1 MKKVTL
7 ITLVFSLVL
16 LSGCAFYIP
25 YDFEDNL
32 DSYRIVFLVEPD
44 SAEIL
49 LNGRFIGEAYEFST
63 PDSALILYSRDSR
76 IIVRKKGYQEAP
88 VDLMEYDTRNITV
101 RLRMKKTGSAPPPPP
116 KADVA
121 KVPEST
127 KRPEYTPKTEKVKT
141 VPEVKPED
149 KVAVKY
155 TSLIINIKPSDAS
168 IYLNGKFFGVAPAGG
183 KITNLRLKSGKYLL
197 EVVKPGFKSFRKL
210 LNLTGQKSIQVD
222 ISLEKN

>member
-7 ITLVFSLVL
+7 ISLIFSLVL

-49 LNGRFIGEAYEFST
+49 LNGRFIGEAYEFAT

-76 IIVRKKGYQEAP
+76 IVVRKKGYQETP

-101 RLRMKKTGSAPPPPP
+101 RLRLRKTDSSAPPPP
-116 KADVA
+116 KAV
-121 KVPEST
+121 ESKIPPSS
-127 KRPEYTPKTEKVKT
+127 KRPEYAAKKEKVKT
-141 VPEVKPED
+141 EPEVKPAD
-149 KVAVKY
+149 AVAVKY
-155 TSLIINIKPSDAS
+155 TTLIINIKPADSS
-168 IYLNGKFFGVAPAGG
+168 IYLNGKFFGVTPTDGQI
-183 KITNLRLKSGKYLL
+183 KNMRLKSGKYLL
-197 EVVKPGFKSFRKL
+197 EVVKPGFKTFRKM
-210 LNLTGQKSIQVD
+210 LNLTGQKSIKLD
-222 ISLEKN
+222 IILKKS